1 MKIKYED
8 SKYKAKGQSYE
19 QTIET
24 LKGYAESGDYGCYI
38 TTLPDDRVLEEY
50 NAEHPDTPIDME
62 AFKRG
67 ETAIAG
73 KDTEYNAPNT
83 ALVGETLTLTADSTD
98 GKATDFK
105 IGGAF
110 YYDDYDNTLS
120 EGIGRRKE

>member
-62 AFKRG
+62 HLSVAKQRLQ
-67 ETAIAG
+67 EKI
-73 KDTEYNAPNT
+73 PNI
-83 ALVGETLTLTADSTD
+83 TLL
-98 GKATDFK
+98 
-105 IGGAF
+105 IP
-110 YYDDYDNTLS
+110 L
-120 EGIGRRKE
+120 